1 MTAHNASAKTLGGRA
16 ASSGGEGGA
25 DEGVGNSESSTA
37 DVGVSPS
44 KAVDD
49 DSSGTRTPRVSFM
62 SLPPELLDFVLSE
75 ENFPVWE
82 CADLSSLSLVCRAF
96 FQRVRPRRWKH
107 LEVRLAVGPA
117 STPYTTP
124 FPGHAAKVEHLT
136 QNPHLGALVQDLHFI
151 VECIYEEGFDD
162 EDLACQDLAS
172 WREYLFPIPSLFRD
186 LVDGEEGW
194 SADPT
199 VVGALASR
207 SVDADDFALAVFSAC
222 PSLRS
227 LEIQEILPGRP
238 VIPFATLSSTPLP
251 YLKRLKAPYYPD
263 FDLYPSLESFDI
275 GDATDARPL
284 FSAATASPPA
294 ASLIDIYHHAGR
306 FVEDTEAAE
315 FLSWLFRHNYRQM
328 RTLKIC
334 LSLPFLLALPG
345 DRHPLVALTTLHL
358 FLLDDDPLDL
368 PPGGVDFS
376 ALFPALQTLV
386 IFISPREAPLS
397 PPRVQDTVLGHLTST
412 LSGLSVKA
420 GDFAPTFLLEV
431 LSPQYTPG
439 LRRLNF
445 DYTREMSEGWL
456 EAEGK
461 DVVQRC
467 EERGV
472 ELSFDRPW

>member
-1 MTAHNASAKTLGGRA
+1 M
-16 ASSGGEGGA
+16 EGGA
-25 DEGVGNSESSTA
+25 DERVGNSESSTA

-49 DSSGTRTPRVSFM
+49 VSSSSRTLRVSLM
-62 SLPPELLDFVLSE
+62 SLPPELLDLVLSE
-75 ENFPVWE
+75 ENFPLWQR
-82 CADLSSLSLVCRAF
+82 ADLSSLSLVCRAF

-117 STPYTTP
+117 SMPYTTP
-124 FPGHAAKVEHLT
+124 FPGHVARVERLN

-151 VECIYEEGFDD
+151 VEGIFEEDLDD
-162 EDLACQDLAS
+162 EDLAS
-172 WREYLFPIPSLFRD
+172 WREYLFPIPSHFRD
-186 LVDGEEGW
+186 LVDGDEGW

-222 PSLRS
+222 PNLRS
-227 LEIQEILPGRP
+227 LEIEDILPGRP
-238 VIPFATLSSTPLP
+238 AIPMRTLFSTTL
-251 YLKRLKAPYYPD
+251 LHLEKLKAPYYPD
-263 FDLYPSLESFDI
+263 FGLYPSLKSFDI

-284 FSAATASPPA
+284 FSAPTASPPA

-306 FVEDTEAAE
+306 FVEDSEAAE

-328 RTLKIC
+328 RTLQIC

-345 DRHPLVALTTLHL
+345 DRHPLTALTTLHL

-368 PPGGVDFS
+368 PPGAVNFS
-376 ALFPALQTLV
+376 TLFPALETLC
-386 IFISPREAPLS
+386 IFVGLREASLS

-412 LSGLSVKA
+412 LSRLSVKA
-420 GDFAPTFLLEV
+420 GDLAPTFLLEV

-445 DYTREMSEGWL
+445 DYTQEMSEGWL

-467 EERGV
+467 EERGI
-472 ELSFDRPW
+472 ELSFDSWR